1 MIDWLVNRMIDW
13 LTYLLTDWSVWLVSE
28 PSRWS
33 RYFWQFSQT
42 GWFTPTQCNRYS
54 TDSLSVLSYNVLQ
67 QNTVAWLGLEW
78 CRLSLAGAATSIIFV
93 VTKHAFCHY
102 KSVFVVTKLL
112 SRQTCFCCNK
122 YNFCC
127 DKFTFVTT
135 NTCCRNKTCLL
146 LQQKYACHDESF
158 VMAKV
163 FVATK
168 IFCHDKQFCCGE
180 SVVMARML
188 LLRQKMCGSS
198 HQWSRQVQCMFEC
211 CKCVC
216 VCGVSLV

>member
-1 MIDWLVNRMIDW
+1 MIDWLVNRMIEW

-54 TDSLSVLSYNVLQ
+54 SDSLSVLSYNVLQ
-67 QNTVAWLGLEW
+67 QSTVAWLGLEW

-102 KSVFVVTKLL
+102 KSVFFMTELL
-112 SRQTCFCCNK
+112 SRQTCFCRNK

-127 DKFTFVTT
+127 DKFTFVTA

-146 LQQKYACHDESF
+146 LQQKYALSWWKFCHGKSF
-158 VMAKV
+158 CCNKNILSRQTILLWRKCCRGKNA
-163 FVATK
+163 FVASK
-168 IFCHDKQFCCGE
+168 DVWQLSPMKQT
-180 SVVMARML
+180 STVYVWML
-188 LLRQKMCGSS
+188 
-198 HQWSRQVQCMFEC
+198 
-211 CKCVC
+211 
-216 VCGVSLV
+216 